1 MFSLIDKLACGYPD
15 AVADAPFLLL
25 SIRAEDEAAD
35 DEYRAMMRFAGLDE
49 RSLRRIR
56 LTHRPL
62 GAVDLSHWSGIVL
75 GGGPYNVSDEPGAKS
90 AIQRRVEA
98 ELADL
103 LATVIE
109 CDFPFLGCCYGV
121 GTLGTAVGAV
131 VDRSHSEPVG
141 VVTVELSPAGRS
153 DPLFAALPDVF
164 DAFGGHKEAVSSLSG
179 LPSHVAC
186 LASSAD
192 CPVQAFRVGENV
204 YATQFHPELDV
215 DGICTRIDVY
225 KNHGYF
231 APETAESLKSAAQ
244 QRNVR
249 YPMEILRRFAQRY
262 ARSI

>member
-1 MFSLIDKLACGYPD
+1 M
-15 AVADAPFLLL
+15 ADAPFLLL

-35 DEYRAMMRFAGLDE
+35 DEYRAMMRFTGLDE
-49 RSLRRIR
+49 RELRRTR
-56 LTHRPL
+56 LTHQPL

-90 AIQRRVEA
+90 PTQQRVET

-103 LATVIE
+103 LAGVIAR
-109 CDFPFLGCCYGV
+109 DFPFLGCCYGV

-141 VVTVELSPAGRS
+141 PVTVELSAAGRS
-153 DPLFAALPDVF
+153 DPLFADLPDSF
-164 DAFGGHKEAVSSLSG
+164 DAFGGHKEAAAA

-186 LASSAD
+186 LARSAD
-192 CPVQAFRVGENV
+192 CPVQAFRVGTNV

-231 APETAESLKSAAQ
+231 APEAAESLKAAARLRTVQ
-244 QRNVR
+244 H
-249 YPMEILRRFAQRY
+249 PMRILHTFAQRY
-262 ARSI
+262 ARPV

>member
-1 MFSLIDKLACGYPD
+1 MFSLLDKLACGYPD

-35 DEYRAMMRFAGLDE
+35 DEYRAMMRFSGLGE
-49 RSLRRIR
+49 RELRRVR

-62 GAVDLSHWSGIVL
+62 GSVDLSRLSGIIL
-75 GGGPYNVSDEPGAKS
+75 GGGPYNVSDEPGSKS
-90 AIQRRVEA
+90 PTQQRVEE

-103 LATVIE
+103 LAAVIE
-109 CDFPFLGCCYGV
+109 NDFPFLGCCYGV

-141 VVTVELSPAGRS
+141 AVTVELSTEGLA
-153 DPLFAALPDVF
+153 DPLFADLPDVF
-164 DAFGGHKEAVSSLSG
+164 DAFGGHKEAASR
-179 LPSHVAC
+179 LPAHVAC

-192 CPVQAFRVGENV
+192 CPVQAFRVGANV

-231 APETAESLKSAAQ
+231 APETAESLKDAAR
-244 QRNVR
+244 QRKVQH
-249 YPMEILRRFAQRY
+249 PMRILRTFVQRY
-262 ARSI
+262 LRPR